1 MEEFDVVILGAGSA
15 GYVSAIRAADLGKKV
30 LIVEGRDIGGTC
42 LNRGCIPTKAIL
54 RAAEVYAEAKESKVF
69 GVDSTCSTFNI
80 GGIQNWKETVV
91 KRLVS
96 GVDFLLKSRKV
107 VVIRGTGKLVDGNVI
122 EVETATGKETYK
134 GTDVII
140 ATGSEPAMIP
150 DFKIDH
156 NLILTSDDALNLKK
170 VPKDILIVGA
180 GAIGVEFGTFF
191 TEVGSK
197 VTIVEMMPQVIP
209 TLCFQ
214 KKKPCVDAKI
224 AAMAQRILTKKGMT
238 IKTGVKI
245 VNIEAKGGKVFS
257 TLDNGE
263 VIETE
268 NVLVSIGRKLN
279 SDGIGLEKVGIATDR
294 SRIIVDEY
302 LRTNIPHHYAIGD
315 VVGGMLLAHK
325 AMKEGEVAAEII
337 AGNDIKMDYRVVPW
351 AIFTTPEIAAVG
363 ISEEE
368 AKAQGIEVV
377 TGEFPFSANGKAISM
392 NSTDGVVRIIGTKET
407 HEIIGAQIIGPDA
420 SVMIAELALAEQ
432 KHLTLEDVAHT
443 IHTHP
448 TVAEST
454 MEAAKVP
461 LGEVIHIAQSVR
473 NQN

>member
-1 MEEFDVVILGAGSA
+1 MEEFDVIILGAGSA
-15 GYVSAIRAADLGKKV
+15 GYVSAIRAADLGKRV
-30 LIVEGRDIGGTC
+30 MIIEGRDMGGTC

-69 GVDSTCSTFNI
+69 GIDSTCSTFNI
-80 GGIQNWKETVV
+80 EGIQNWKEVV
-91 KRLVS
+91 IKRLVS

-107 VVIRGTGKLVDGNVI
+107 VVVRGNGRLVDGNVI
-122 EVETATGKETYK
+122 EVETATGKEIYK
-134 GTDVII
+134 GADIII

-156 NLILTSDDALNLKK
+156 KQVLTSDDALNLTKL
-170 VPKDILIVGA
+170 PKDILIVGA

-191 TEVGSK
+191 SEVGTK

-214 KKKPCVDAKI
+214 KKKPCVDAK
-224 AAMAQRILTKKGMT
+224 MASTVQRILTKKGMN

-245 VNIEAKGGKVFS
+245 LNIEAKEDKVFS

-263 VIETE
+263 VVETE
-268 NVLVSIGRKLN
+268 DVLVSIGRKLN
-279 SDGIGLEKVGIATDR
+279 SENIGLEKVGIATDR

-302 LRTNIPHHYAIGD
+302 LRTNVPHHYAIGD

-325 AMKEGEVAAEII
+325 AMKEGELAAEII
-337 AGNDIKMDYRVVPW
+337 AGHDVKMDYRVVPW

-368 AKAQGIEVV
+368 AKAQNIDVV
-377 TGEFPFSANGKAISM
+377 TGEFPFTANGKAISM
-392 NSTDGVVRIIGTKET
+392 NATDGLVKIIGTKET
-407 HEIIGAQIIGPDA
+407 HEIVGAQIIGPDA
-420 SVMIAELALAEQ
+420 SVMIAELALAAQ

-448 TVAEST
+448 TLPEAT

-461 LGEVIHIAQSVR
+461 LGEVIEIAR
-473 NQN
+473 R